1 MISKVK
7 VKIES
12 SIENL
17 DAAGLPDGDVE
28 KNVSEAEGFYRFD
41 DGKAHLNYTEE
52 NEGGRCRTEISCL
65 GGEVIVRRSGAIES
79 EMRFFEGESHL
90 SIYSIP
96 PYRFD
101 ATVTA
106 KRVRIE
112 LTEDGGGVDLLYNMK
127 IGGADKSARM
137 KIWISQASKRI

>member
-1 MISKVK
+1 MISKVR

-17 DAAGLPDGDVE
+17 DAAGLPDGDAE
-28 KNVSEAEGFYRFD
+28 KNVSEADGFYRFA
-41 DGKAHLNYTEE
+41 DGSGFLNYTEE
-52 NEGGRCRTEISCL
+52 SEGGKCRTEVVCI
-65 GGEVIVRRSGAIES
+65 GGAVTVRRSGAIES
-79 EMRFFEGESHL
+79 EMHFSEGESHS

-101 ATVTA
+101 TTVTA
-106 KRVRIE
+106 RRIRVELNSEGGRI
-112 LTEDGGGVDLLYNMK
+112 DLFYNMK

-137 KIWISQASKRI
+137 RIWILQASNQN